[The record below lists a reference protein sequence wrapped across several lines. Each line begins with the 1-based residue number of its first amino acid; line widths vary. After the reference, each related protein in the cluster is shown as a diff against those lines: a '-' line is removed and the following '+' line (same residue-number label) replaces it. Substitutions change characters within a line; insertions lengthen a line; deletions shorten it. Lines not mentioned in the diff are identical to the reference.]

1 MNENRQNSIRIGC
14 ALMAAGR
21 AERFG
26 RNKLMEKLDGSDM
39 VGHVLL
45 QMRLL
50 SERCRERQTPI
61 LIPDLLTVTRWEKV
75 AELSESAGIPYILYE
90 GGEQSDSI
98 RTVLSVPQAEE
109 WQGCMFIPGDQPFL
123 TAAGMERLLL
133 GFAAQPEKVHRLGW
147 HSRPGSP
154 VLFPARFFPK
164 LRELKGDTGGRIL
177 LNNGKIPVVTH
188 QAGSKKE
195 LIDIDTQEDLKQIRQ
210 KG

>member
-1 MNENRQNSIRIGC
+1 MNENRQNGIRIGC

-26 RNKLMEKLDGSDM
+26 RNKLMEKLDGSDL
-39 VGHVLL
+39 VGRVLL

-50 SERCRERQTPI
+50 SELCRERKAPI
-61 LIPDLLTVTRWEKV
+61 LIPDLLTVTRWEEV
-75 AELSESAGIPYILYE
+75 AELSKNSGIQYVLYE

-98 RTVLSVPQAEE
+98 RSVLSVPQAEQ

-147 HSRPGSP
+147 HTRPGSP
-154 VLFPARFFPK
+154 VLFPARFFQD

-177 LNNGKIPVVTH
+177 FQSGKIPVVTH

-195 LIDIDTQEDLKQIRQ
+195 LTDIDTQKDLEKIRQ